1 MEELRRRSPDT
12 PVLAVDLPGRGRTEG
27 TLMGAR
33 IADWGASIVAQIEA
47 AGLDE
52 VVLVGHSL
60 AGLSVPDAATR
71 LGTRRVRRI
80 MFMGAAV
87 PPQGQSLVESA
98 APLMRWWVRAVS
110 ARGVPIPA
118 MPGALAALWFCN
130 GMTPEQKRYSV
141 ARLCPESPTVMAE
154 RVDRSA
160 LPRAIPRT
168 WIITLRDRALSP
180 RVQRQGIENLGVDET
195 VEIDACHNAMISAP
209 GRLAEILLARVPAGG
224 GVPPAAQA

>member
-1 MEELRRRSPDT
+1 M
-12 PVLAVDLPGRGRTEG
+12 LAVDLPGRGRTAGE
-27 TLMGAR
+27 LVGAR
-33 IADWGASIVAQIEA
+33 IADWGASIVAQIDA

-71 LGTRRVRRI
+71 LGPRRARRI
-80 MFMGAAV
+80 MLMGAAV
-87 PPQGQSLVESA
+87 PPQGRSLVESA
-98 APLMRWWVRAVS
+98 TPLMRWWVRTVS
-110 ARGVPIPA
+110 ARGVPIPT

-130 GMTPEQKRYSV
+130 GMTREQRRFSL

-160 LPRAIPRT
+160 LPREIPRT
-168 WIITLRDRALSP
+168 WIITLRDRALTP
-180 RVQRQGIENLGVDET
+180 RAQRRGIENLGVDET

-209 GRLAEILLARVPAGG
+209 GELAEILLAGMPAVAQ
-224 GVPPAAQA
+224 VPPAAEA